1 VVRDICNAAGPL
13 VSAAS
18 KVFPP
23 CAALF
28 ALVDCI
34 SELGRSAQ
42 CNRANC
48 RFLRERVC
56 ALRPLL
62 ESISQQWSAVAAEG
76 SPQAQARVRAV
87 QPAFAAAEQALTT
100 AKELLQHY
108 ASQSR
113 VRRFFFAHD
122 IQHDFAEC
130 DDRLSTCMA
139 ALHMGLSVQASAD
152 ISSRLKQLQ
161 QCMPYID
168 SKLDAL
174 LEHMAHMERLQDS
187 QLREMQRQFQVQQED
202 IQNAMCSIRR
212 HHRIVE
218 GAHKQQK
225 QQQQQQH
232 AQQQQQQPPAHQPAV
247 SSPDGSTLEEAQMQ
261 LQALAA
267 ACKKEPTAG
276 ASPTRAVEPQGK
288 AGSIKPKAA
297 LPSPAVVPSF
307 SSEGQHPSQLQGP
320 PPSAAAVAATSG
332 LGGAL
337 VHISSSELH
346 LGEVLGRGQF
356 GVVRKA
362 TWRGL
367 PVAVKMLLMQPQQ
380 QPSQQLQ
387 PSWCAPSAA
396 CPVANGLSGLSDEFW
411 SELQMLAQLRC
422 NRLLTI
428 YGACVE
434 PEHAF
439 IVTEWMDGG
448 SLFDCLHAKE
458 NEGGEPR
465 VKIGSASASDS
476 AAAAA
481 TASIARQL
489 SSPFVLLDVSM
500 QVAEG
505 LLFLH
510 SARPPIIHRD
520 VKTSNVLLDRRLNV
534 KLADFGLARSMQQQQ
549 EGQQQS
555 QDAEG
560 GGQHMPPK
568 TRTLAAGTPGRSK
581 KRTILQRRPRRLRH
595 EHQARVPVCSTCCS
609 AHALCSPVL
618 YLFLSAYMSP
628 EILCCFDGSPPESS
642 PADDLYSFGVLLWEL
657 WTGGALPWRGRSL
670 AHIIAAHMAKRTLC
684 DAEPQLTARI
694 PPVIATIVRQLL
706 GPAHQRQSAEQ
717 VLQSLKDAVAVL

>member
-1 VVRDICNAAGPL
+1 
-13 VSAAS
+13 
-18 KVFPP
+18 
-23 CAALF
+23 
-28 ALVDCI
+28 
-34 SELGRSAQ
+34 
-42 CNRANC
+42 
-48 RFLRERVC
+48 
-56 ALRPLL
+56 
-62 ESISQQWSAVAAEG
+62 
-76 SPQAQARVRAV
+76 
-87 QPAFAAAEQALTT
+87 
-100 AKELLQHY
+100 
-108 ASQSR
+108 
-113 VRRFFFAHD
+113 
-122 IQHDFAEC
+122 
-130 DDRLSTCMA
+130 
-139 ALHMGLSVQASAD
+139 
-152 ISSRLKQLQ
+152 
-161 QCMPYID
+161 
-168 SKLDAL
+168 
-174 LEHMAHMERLQDS
+174 
-187 QLREMQRQFQVQQED
+187 
-202 IQNAMCSIRR
+202 
-212 HHRIVE
+212 
-218 GAHKQQK
+218 
-225 QQQQQQH
+225 
-232 AQQQQQQPPAHQPAV
+232 
-247 SSPDGSTLEEAQMQ
+247 MQ

-267 ACKKEPTAG
+267 ACKNGPAAG
-276 ASPTRAVEPQGK
+276 ASPRRAVERQDK
-288 AGSIKPKAA
+288 AGSIKSKAA
-297 LPSPAVVPSF
+297 LPPPAVVPSF
-307 SSEGQHPSQLQGP
+307 SSEGQRPSQLQGP
-320 PPSAAAVAATSG
+320 PPSAPAASAASG

-387 PSWCAPSAA
+387 PSWCAPPAA
-396 CPVANGLSGLSDEFW
+396 CPVTNGLSGLSDEFW

-448 SLFDCLHAKE
+448 SLFDCLHANE

-465 VKIGSASASDS
+465 VKTGSASAPDS

-549 EGQQQS
+549 EGQQQG
-555 QDAEG
+555 QDAE

-581 KRTILQRRPRRLRH
+581 KRTIQYSAGQGGSSTSIKQGFQCAQRVVLRMLS
-595 EHQARVPVCSTCCS
+595 VP
-609 AHALCSPVL
+609 LCFKPVPFSL
-618 YLFLSAYMSP
+618 HVSRDF
-628 EILCCFDGSPPESS
+628 
-642 PADDLYSFGVLLWEL
+642 VLLRRFSSGVES
-657 WTGGALPWRGRSL
+657 RR
-670 AHIIAAHMAKRTLC
+670 
-684 DAEPQLTARI
+684 
-694 PPVIATIVRQLL
+694 
-706 GPAHQRQSAEQ
+706 
-717 VLQSLKDAVAVL
+717 